1 MPVSTRGPRESPRTG
16 ICPAGRSITA
26 AAASVATRPRS
37 ATTRP
42 PPSGCTRFERKTTNV
57 RLDGSSQIDV
67 PVKPVWPN
75 EPTGNR
81 SPRFA
86 E

>member
-1 MPVSTRGPRESPRTG
+1 MPVCTRATPRSTSPAER
-16 ICPAGRSITA
+16 PAGRSMTA
-26 AAASVATRPRS
+26 AAASVATRPRR
-37 ATTRP
+37 ATTCP

-57 RLDGSSQIDV
+57 WLDGSTQIDV

-81 SPRFA
+81 APRFA